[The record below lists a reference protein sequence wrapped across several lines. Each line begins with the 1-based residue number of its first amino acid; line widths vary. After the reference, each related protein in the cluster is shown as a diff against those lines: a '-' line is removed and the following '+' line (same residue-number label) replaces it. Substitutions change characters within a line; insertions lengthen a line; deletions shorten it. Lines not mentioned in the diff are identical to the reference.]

1 MSKYFAIEGNIYQ
14 VSSKAYE
21 LLILNV
27 CFIVTAIPLVT
38 IGSSL
43 TTCYQLLQERQP
55 GNQSI
60 TVVNYLKYF
69 KQNLVKGSQVFILN
83 VICLLAGTGLVIIS
97 PLFLRL
103 VLLLFLA
110 GLILLFQS
118 LYPLLPIMGCSLK
131 DGLKISSYLLLKHTI
146 LVISAFMFF
155 IISFLILVFFQK
167 LFIFWLCFGFSIPLF
182 GSSQCYRT
190 IFKKLNIL

>member
-110 GLILLFQS
+110 FTANNGVQ
-118 LYPLLPIMGCSLK
+118 
-131 DGLKISSYLLLKHTI
+131 
-146 LVISAFMFF
+146 
-155 IISFLILVFFQK
+155 
-167 LFIFWLCFGFSIPLF
+167 
-182 GSSQCYRT
+182 
-190 IFKKLNIL
+190 FKRWVEN